1 MQNKKIIWLDI
12 GTHFAQEYSAIF
24 GPNFNF
30 FNALIRRLLSWKL
43 FGRGYPISYSQIR
56 ILLESRSFIK
66 RNRNLF
72 HIIFVE
78 ANTSIFQ
85 SKKIYK
91 EADIAINTALTD
103 ETDDS
108 FSLQKLYIKNHDEMS
123 QSSSIYRE
131 KKEKNKKNNDDY
143 MLVNGVTSSAFM
155 SNLEEYLREKFQDYA
170 LMLRINCEG
179 AEDSI
184 IYSAQDVFDKKLKL
198 ISGSLKDV
206 GVYKGEDALNALN
219 HFIEDKDIKLI
230 YFSPEIHSWFE
241 GFSSIVRLVS
251 QSKD

>member
-1 MQNKKIIWLDI
+1 MQNKKIIWLDV

-24 GPNFNF
+24 GSNFNF
-30 FNALIRRLLSWKL
+30 FNALIRRLISWKV
-43 FGRGYPISYSQIR
+43 FGRGHPISYSQIR

-72 HIIFVE
+72 YIIFVE
-78 ANTSIFQ
+78 ANTAIFQ

-91 EADIAINTALTD
+91 EADIAINMALTD
-103 ETDDS
+103 DTEDG
-108 FSLQKLYIKNHDEMS
+108 FSLQKLYIKNHEEMS

-131 KKEKNKKNNDDY
+131 KKEKNKQNKDDY
-143 MLVNGVTSSAFM
+143 MLVNGVTSAAFM
-155 SNLEEYLREKFQDYA
+155 TNLEKYLREKFRDYA

-179 AEDSI
+179 AEDSV
-184 IYSAQDVFDKKLKL
+184 IYSAQDVFGKKLKL

-206 GVYKGEDALNALN
+206 GVYKGKDALYALN
-219 HFIEDKDIKLI
+219 QFIDDKDIKLT
-230 YFSPEIHSWFE
+230 YFSPEIHSWSE
-241 GFSSIVRLVS
+241 GFSSILRLVS